1 MNIVNTCN
9 KIFINLTIILILS
22 TFLLFLGLISM
33 CIGYYYLYRDKAFA
47 FSMITIGIVMIGLG
61 FLGLT
66 LLLFG

>member
-1 MNIVNTCN
+1 
-9 KIFINLTIILILS
+9 
-22 TFLLFLGLISM
+22 
-33 CIGYYYLYRDKAFA
+33 LYRDKAFA